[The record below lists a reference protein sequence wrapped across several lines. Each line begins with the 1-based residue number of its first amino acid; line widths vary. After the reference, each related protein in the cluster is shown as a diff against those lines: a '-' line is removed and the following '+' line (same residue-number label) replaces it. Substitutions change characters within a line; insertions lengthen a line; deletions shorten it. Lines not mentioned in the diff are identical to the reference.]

1 MSTRNNEAL
10 VRRLFEEV
18 WNQHN
23 PAAANAIVADHYAS
37 IENRVFDSTPGP
49 RIVAAELELYESLY
63 HDLKFQPDRM
73 FTADETIVTT
83 WKATGISKD
92 VFFSN
97 RKGETVAKT
106 LEAEGVSLSQVKDGR
121 ITAHRFLWP
130 RNPLFPP

>member
-1 MSTRNNEAL
+1 MSTQDNEAL

-23 PAAANAIVADHYAS
+23 PEAANEIVADHYAS

-49 RIVAAELELYESLY
+49 RIVAAELELYDSLY
-63 HDLKFQPDRM
+63 DDLKFQLDRM
-73 FTADETIVTT
+73 FTADETIVTA

-97 RKGETVAKT
+97 RKGETVPKT
-106 LEAEGVSLSQVKDGR
+106 LKAEGVSLSQVKDGR

-130 RNPLFPP
+130 RNPLFPS